1 MKIEI
6 LKHPFDF
13 KVFRHQL
20 IFDQKKMSNDDA
32 AVFGEKI
39 CAELRRIMGFGW
51 HVSTCVGN
59 KCTIKTKRI
68 MKKEQR
74 LKWKGKVVEVSDIP
88 HFRG

>member
-20 IFDQKKMSNDDA
+20 IFDQTKLSNEDA
-32 AVFGEKI
+32 AVFGEKV
-39 CAELRRIMGFGW
+39 CAELRRHMGMGW

-59 KCTIKTKRI
+59 KCTIRTKRI
-68 MKKEQR
+68 MKKKIR
-74 LKWKGKVVEVSDIP
+74 VKWKGKVVEVPDVP
-88 HFRG
+88 HMK